1 MSKVIVNK
9 LYFVDV
15 FIRGLEAIFLRKIFI
30 FTTGYS
36 TKLSL
41 VTQKWWP
48 GLKLITLLTSKEF
61 QRVVPLTVSVTCN
74 YHDVYLY
81 AKKRIVFGLWCKEKW
96 FSSNIIDDNWNSL
109 EDIRHYGKM
118 GCGDLC
124 TKNYHHSLVPFISS
138 GR

>member
-41 VTQKWWP
+41 VTQK
-48 GLKLITLLTSKEF
+48 
-61 QRVVPLTVSVTCN
+61 
-74 YHDVYLY
+74 
-81 AKKRIVFGLWCKEKW
+81 
-96 FSSNIIDDNWNSL
+96 
-109 EDIRHYGKM
+109 
-118 GCGDLC
+118 
-124 TKNYHHSLVPFISS
+124 
-138 GR
+138 